1 MLAENFGLDGVLV
14 LVIVPA
20 VLFAASVISKLARNL
35 GSARSELAKGLTE
48 SAAATDGSTDGSTD
62 VAKAGAKAVAKAA
75 AKDAAT
81 DAATAAGG
89 SSTRPSTAGWTLLD
103 LDLRRD
109 GR

>member
-48 SAAATDGSTDGSTD
+48 SAAATDGSTD

>member
-1 MLAENFGLDGVLV
+1 MLAEIFGLDGVLV

-20 VLFAASVISKLARNL
+20 VLFAASVIPKLARNL

-48 SAAATDGSTDGSTD
+48 SAAATDGSTD

>member
-48 SAAATDGSTDGSTD
+48 SAAATD
-62 VAKAGAKAVAKAA
+62 VAKAGANAGAKAVAKAA

>member
-35 GSARSELAKGLTE
+35 GSARSELAKGLKE
-48 SAAATDGSTDGSTD
+48 SAAATDGSTD

>member
-20 VLFAASVISKLARNL
+20 VLFAASFISKLSRNL
-35 GSARSELAKGLTE
+35 GSAKSELAKGLKE
-48 SAAATDGSTDGSTD
+48 SAAATDGSTD

-75 AKDAAT
+75 
-81 DAATAAGG
+81 GG
-89 SSTRPSTAGWTLLD
+89 SSTRPSTAGWTVLD

>member
-48 SAAATDGSTDGSTD
+48 SAAATDGSTD
-62 VAKAGAKAVAKAA
+62 VAKAGAKAVVKAA

>member
-48 SAAATDGSTDGSTD
+48 SAAATDGSTD
-62 VAKAGAKAVAKAA
+62 VAKAGAKAGAKAR
-75 AKDAAT
+75 AKAGAK
-81 DAATAAGG
+81 AAGG
-89 SSTRPSTAGWTLLD
+89 SSTRPSTAGWTVLD